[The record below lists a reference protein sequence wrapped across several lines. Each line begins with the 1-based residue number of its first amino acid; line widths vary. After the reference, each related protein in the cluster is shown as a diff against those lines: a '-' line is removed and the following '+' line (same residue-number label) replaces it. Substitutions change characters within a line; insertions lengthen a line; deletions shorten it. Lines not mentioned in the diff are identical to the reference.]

1 MQSWKNKHAAA
12 TWAYFPMY
20 DTLEQLA
27 EAANA
32 QNRRNKEKLGKIMNL
47 RRQAQR
53 EEELLYKEQLIE
65 YKKAQEVAALV
76 YSKNKKNL
84 NLLQSSKFM
93 RLS

>member
-1 MQSWKNKHAAA
+1 
-12 TWAYFPMY
+12 MY

-32 QNRRNKEKLGKIMNL
+32 QKRRNKEKLGKIKNL

-65 YKKAQEVAALV
+65 YKKAQEVATLV
-76 YSKNKKNL
+76 YSKIK
-84 NLLQSSKFM
+84 
-93 RLS
+93 RT